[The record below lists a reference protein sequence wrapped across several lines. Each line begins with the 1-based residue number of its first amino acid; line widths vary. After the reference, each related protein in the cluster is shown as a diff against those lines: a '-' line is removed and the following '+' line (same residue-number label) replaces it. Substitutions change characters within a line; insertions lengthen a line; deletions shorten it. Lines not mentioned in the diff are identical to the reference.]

1 MDNSES
7 TTKQTKGKI
16 GMKVYKHIFHLTH
29 WSELVKG
36 NHISMPYPIPD
47 LREHNHMGVERKK
60 HNHCHQHLQT
70 VGFFL
75 LYREYQETHTKT
87 FKNIQLLW
95 PWGLSSCGDVWAWD
109 PFFGSHSHQ
118 KSWRHALGTATSFA
132 FSPQLYQLEPKS
144 FGTCR

>member
-36 NHISMPYPIPD
+36 NHNSMPYPIPD
-47 LREHNHMGVERKK
+47 LREHNQMGVERKK

-87 FKNIQLLW
+87 FNCC
-95 PWGLSSCGDVWAWD
+95 GLGGFHHVETFEHEIHSLVLI
-109 PFFGSHSHQ
+109 PIRSH
-118 KSWRHALGTATSFA
+118 GATH
-132 FSPQLYQLEPKS
+132 
-144 FGTCR
+144 

>member
-36 NHISMPYPIPD
+36 NHNSMPYPIPD
-47 LREHNHMGVERKK
+47 LREHNQMGVERKK

-70 VGFFL
+70 VGFFFTI
-75 LYREYQETHTKT
+75 QGIPGNTHQ
-87 FKNIQLLW
+87 NIQK
-95 PWGLSSCGDVWAWD
+95 
-109 PFFGSHSHQ
+109 HSTVV
-118 KSWRHALGTATSFA
+118 ALGAFIMWRRLSMRSIRWFSFPSEVMAPRTRNSYQFCFLTTAI
-132 FSPQLYQLEPKS
+132 PI
-144 FGTCR
+144 GTQKLWHL